1 MSQPIIS
8 LSNINKAFAGVRALQ
23 DVSLEIH
30 PGEVRCLAGENGSGK
45 STLIKVIAGVY
56 PRDSGQ
62 VVINGK
68 NYDKLTPM
76 DSIREGIQIIYQD
89 FSLFPNLTVA
99 ENIAMNYQL
108 AKEGPLVNWKEIR
121 ELAERAVKLINLDID
136 IYEKVGNLSVAEKQL
151 VAIARALL
159 YDAKLIIMDE
169 PTTSLTNKEVQTLFG
184 IINDLKDKGIS
195 ILFVSHKLNEVF
207 QISDSITILRNG
219 RKVFD
224 GAVSE
229 LDRESLEYY
238 MTGRHIDKSDIYVR
252 KVENEKPLL
261 AVENLTAEGR
271 FNSISFSLYPGEI
284 LGIAGLLG
292 SGRNELAHA
301 LFGIRPAESGSI
313 RVGDQDVK
321 MDSVQTAMK
330 HGIAFVPEDRLT
342 QGLLLEQTIA
352 NNINICTIDQLTDGR
367 GWIDEELAADQVDRW
382 IDHLKVKVASP
393 DDPVKSLSGGNQ
405 QRIVIAKWLA
415 MRPKVL
421 ILSGPT
427 VGVDVGSKES
437 IHKIL
442 RQLARDGMGVII
454 ISDDI
459 PELTSNCSRILLMRN
474 GEMVAQYHAGEI
486 NEDELSDILLTS

>member
-1 MSQPIIS
+1 MSQPLIS
-8 LSNINKAFAGVRALQ
+8 LSKINKAFAGVRALQ
-23 DVSLEIH
+23 DVSLEIY
-30 PGEVRCLAGENGSGK
+30 PKEVRCLAGENGSGK
-45 STLIKVIAGVY
+45 STLIKIIAGVY
-56 PRDSGQ
+56 ARDSGSI
-62 VVINGK
+62 VINGK
-68 NYDKLTPM
+68 TYERLTPM

-108 AKEGPLVNWKEIR
+108 AKEGPLVNWREIR
-121 ELAERAVKLINLDID
+121 ELAQRAVKLIDLDID

-169 PTTSLTNKEVQTLFG
+169 PTTSLTNREVQTLFG
-184 IINDLKDKGIS
+184 IINDLRAKGIS

-207 QISDSITILRNG
+207 QISDTITILRNG

-224 GAVSE
+224 GAVAE

-238 MTGRHIDKSDIYVR
+238 MTGRHIDKSDIYV
-252 KVENEKPLL
+252 KKIEGEKPLL
-261 AVENLTAEGR
+261 TVENLSAEGR
-271 FNSISFSLYPGEI
+271 FKNISFSLYPGEI

-301 LFGIRPAESGSI
+301 LFGLRPADSGTI
-313 RVGDQDVK
+313 RIGEEQVV
-321 MDSVQTAMK
+321 MDSVQTAMR

-352 NNINICTIDQLTDGR
+352 NNINICTIDQLTDSR
-367 GWIDEELAADQVDRW
+367 GWIDEERAAEQVEQW
-382 IDHLKVKVASP
+382 IGQLKIQVASP
-393 DDPVKSLSGGNQ
+393 ENPAKSLSGGNQ

-415 MRPKVL
+415 TKPKVL

-427 VGVDVGSKES
+427 VGVDVGSKEA

-442 RQLARDGMGVII
+442 RDLARSGMGII
-454 ISDDI
+454 LISDDI
-459 PELTSNCSRILLMRN
+459 PEITANCSRILLMRS
-474 GEMVAQYHAGEI
+474 GEI
-486 NEDELSDILLTS
+486 VAEYQAGQLSEDELSDILLAS